1 MEHYSE
7 SFLLC
12 LLAERKA
19 YGWTI
24 SSNGRASAFA
34 DSVMRY
40 YMWCFRDAARRERV
54 RSVLQQVLEHDIS
67 GAASDWTPDRYAA
80 YIASKGKDVQDSE

>member
-1 MEHYSE
+1 MERYSE

-24 SSNGRASAFA
+24 SLNGRASAFA

-54 RSVLQQVLEHDIS
+54 RSVLRGILDHDVS
-67 GAASDWTPDRYAA
+67 GTSEDWTMDRYAA
-80 YIASKGKDVQDSE
+80 FIKENQE